1 MSLFYDTHLLTV
13 AYINATIKTQKHTQP
28 NERQERKMSIK
39 VLEKRYSKLV
49 MRAFK
54 KRLTEQEYEKT
65 MDKLREIEL
74 QIIRIGLN

>member
-1 MSLFYDTHLLTV
+1 
-13 AYINATIKTQKHTQP
+13 
-28 NERQERKMSIK
+28 MSIK